1 MVYIKNNLIHP
12 DCGIYLTVISLIE
25 INDIITG
32 SNNITL
38 RKVNVKSYGF
48 EKMYM
53 DEESINKIYTFYNG
67 NGRTCRMKD
76 IDKLKL
82 YIKQYHLIVCIVEK
96 IHKVKLKKL

>member
-1 MVYIKNNLIHP
+1 
-12 DCGIYLTVISLIE
+12 
-25 INDIITG
+25 
-32 SNNITL
+32 
-38 RKVNVKSYGF
+38 
-48 EKMYM
+48 MYM
-53 DEESINKIYTFYNG
+53 DEESINKIHTFYNG